1 MPRNS
6 TLLLNS
12 KQIQQR
18 IDRLAFQ
25 VYEDNFNQSELLI
38 AGIAK
43 SGFLFAERLCDAL
56 KKICPIP
63 VKLIKIEVDKENP
76 IKIKNESVARKGS
89 VERPNGYC
97 SGRCSQFRQN
107 IDV

>member
-12 KQIQQR
+12 KQIQRR

-25 VYEDNFNQSELLI
+25 VYEDNFDQKELLI

-43 SGFLFAERLCDAL
+43 ADFYLLKDFVMHLKRFAL
-56 KKICPIP
+56 
-63 VKLIKIEVDKENP
+63 
-76 IKIKNESVARKGS
+76 
-89 VERPNGYC
+89 
-97 SGRCSQFRQN
+97 SQ
-107 IDV
+107 